1 MTSIQDFAVRKVLAL
16 APLLIVAILVH
27 ALMFRFE
34 IVGGGSGMSHR
45 FNRLTGSVLFCA
57 AASCEWAEMPGSK
70 VKKVAGFVDDAGI
83 LDDLKRL
90 EDEDRMK

>member
-1 MTSIQDFAVRKVLAL
+1 
-16 APLLIVAILVH
+16 
-27 ALMFRFE
+27 
-34 IVGGGSGMSHR
+34 MSHR